1 LLYNPRTTV
10 GAGFALLIVHLIVLL
25 SFRTSPPGPFL
36 SDLIQLML
44 GCLLVL
50 CCFRAARASEGLAC
64 HFWQLAS
71 LAFSIWLVAQGIGTY
86 SHILPLSVL
95 SQWSENLLFS
105 FWFVPLAMALFLDPD
120 RERKG
125 FDWLLVLDFVQ
136 AVLFC
141 IAAYLYFFYIPR
153 SESPTELAHSV
164 WSPYFAGYGL
174 VALAFILRARSSHS
188 HMVRSIFGRLGIF
201 LFLSGI
207 VDALYYYGP
216 GSGLKTGAW
225 FDALWST
232 LLLMALWMCTTFR
245 PDDEATLVSVGVLR
259 RSLIAAQLF
268 PLLYPLLILAMSAGI
283 AHARI
288 SLAAGV
294 VLVSFLCSSAR
305 LLVTHHRLLDA
316 QDALRREATHDSLTG
331 LWNRRAILNI
341 LERELLRGQRESISV
356 GIIMAD
362 VDHFKSVNDSRGH
375 AAGDIVLRIVS
386 SAIAATVRPYDSVG
400 RYGGEEF
407 LIVAPGCNPEE
418 VWHLAERVRAT
429 VANCSIVLAGER
441 VPVTLSIGITSGQ
454 NADQPD
460 PLLRAADLAMY
471 QAKHAGRNRVEPRP
485 KSTEQHW
492 ANDLPEGAG
501 NFWL

>member
-1 LLYNPRTTV
+1 MLSKSRTIV
-10 GAGFALLIVHLIVLL
+10 GAGYGLLLTHAAVLMFL
-25 SFRTSPPGPFL
+25 GTRPPGPFL
-36 SDLIQLML
+36 SDLIQMTLGML
-44 GCLLVL
+44 VVL
-50 CCFRAARASEGLAC
+50 CCFRAARGCEGLSR

-71 LAFSIWLVAQGIGTY
+71 LAFSVWLVPQAIAAY
-86 SHILPLSVL
+86 SDISTISEF
-95 SQWSENLLFS
+95 SQWSENLLFC

-120 RERKG
+120 REWKG

-174 VALAFILRARSSHS
+174 VAAAFILRARSSHS
-188 HMVRSIFGRLGIF
+188 EVARSLFGRLGLF

-225 FDALWST
+225 FDVLWSA
-232 LLLMALWMCTTFR
+232 LLVMALWMCANFRAESVTTV
-245 PDDEATLVSVGVLR
+245 TSVPAPR
-259 RSLIAAQLF
+259 RSLIATQLF

-283 AHARI
+283 AHEKI

-294 VLVSFLCSSAR
+294 VLVSFGCSSAR
-305 LLVTHHRLLDA
+305 LLVTHHRLLDT
-316 QDALRREATHDSLTG
+316 QEALQREATHDSLSG
-331 LWNRRAILNI
+331 LWNRRAILEI
-341 LERELLRGQRESISV
+341 FERELLRAQREAISV
-356 GIIMAD
+356 GVIMAD
-362 VDHFKSVNDSRGH
+362 IDHFKSVNDTRGH
-375 AAGDIVLRIVS
+375 AAGDIVLRIVAS
-386 SAIAATVRPYDSVG
+386 EIAAALRPYDSVG

-407 LIVAPGCNPEE
+407 LIIAPGCTLAET
-418 VWHLAERVRAT
+418 WHLAERVRAA
-429 VANCSIVLAGER
+429 VANCSIMLTGER

-454 NADQPD
+454 STDHPD
-460 PLLRAADLAMY
+460 PLLRAADFAMY
-471 QAKHAGRNRVEPRP
+471 EAKSAGRNRVEPRIEG
-485 KSTEQHW
+485 SARRWTTT
-492 ANDLPEGAG
+492 LPEGAG

>member
-1 LLYNPRTTV
+1 V
-10 GAGFALLIVHLIVLL
+10 GAGCALLLVHAVVLL
-25 SFRTSPPGPFL
+25 GFGAAPPGPFL
-36 SDLIQLML
+36 SDLIQLTL
-44 GCLLVL
+44 GGLLVL
-50 CCFRAARASEGLAC
+50 CCFCTARATEGLAR
-64 HFWQLAS
+64 HFWQLAW
-71 LAFSIWLVAQGIGTY
+71 LAFSIWMVAQGIATY
-86 SHILPLSVL
+86 NDILPVSVL
-95 SQWSENLLFS
+95 NQWSENLLFS

-120 RERKG
+120 RESKG
-125 FDWLLVLDFVQ
+125 FDWLMVLDFVQ

-188 HMVRSIFGRLGIF
+188 AIARSIFGRLGIF
-201 LFLSGI
+201 LFVSGI

-225 FDALWST
+225 FDVLWSA
-232 LLLMALWMCTTFR
+232 LLFMALWMCATSR
-245 PDDEATLVSVGVLR
+245 PADEAPSVNSPTPR
-259 RSLIAAQLF
+259 RSLIATQLF

-283 AHARI
+283 AHERI

-294 VLVSFLCSSAR
+294 VLVSFVCSSAR

-316 QDALRREATHDSLTG
+316 QEALQREATHDSLSG
-331 LWNRRAILNI
+331 LWNRRAILEI
-341 LERELLRGQRESISV
+341 LERELVRAQRETTSV

-375 AAGDIVLRIVS
+375 AAGDVVLRIVS
-386 SAIAATVRPYDSVG
+386 SEIAAAVRPYDSVG

-407 LIVAPGCNPEE
+407 LIVAPGCSLEE
-418 VWHLAERVRAT
+418 TWQLGERVRAS
-429 VANCSIVLAGER
+429 VANCSILLSGER
-441 VPVTLSIGITSGQ
+441 MPVTLSVGIASGTTTSE
-454 NADQPD
+454 AD

-471 QAKHAGRNRVEPRP
+471 QAKSAGRNRVEPQLE
-485 KSTEQHW
+485 STAKRW
-492 ANDLPEGAG
+492 TTTLPDGAG

>member
-1 LLYNPRTTV
+1 MLSNPQRIV
-10 GAGFALLIVHLIVLL
+10 GAGCALLLVHAVVLL
-25 SFRTSPPGPFL
+25 WLGTAPPGPFV
-36 SDLIQLML
+36 SDLIQLTL
-44 GCLLVL
+44 GGLLVL
-50 CCFRAARASEGLAC
+50 CCFRAARATEALAC

-71 LAFSIWLVAQGIGTY
+71 LAFSIWLVAQGIATY
-86 SHILPLSVL
+86 GDLLPISVL

-120 RERKG
+120 RERTG
-125 FDWLLVLDFVQ
+125 FDWLMALDFVQ

-188 HMVRSIFGRLGIF
+188 AMARSIFGRLGIF

-225 FDALWST
+225 FDVLWSA
-232 LLLMALWMCTTFR
+232 LLVMALWMCASFR
-245 PDDEATLVSVGVLR
+245 LEDEPPRIGVPTPR
-259 RSLIAAQLF
+259 RSLIATQLF
-268 PLLYPLLILAMSAGI
+268 PLLYPMLILAMSAGI
-283 AHARI
+283 AHERI

-294 VLVSFLCSSAR
+294 VLVSFVCSSAR

-316 QDALRREATHDSLTG
+316 QEALQREATHDSLSG
-331 LWNRRAILNI
+331 LWNRRAILDI
-341 LERELLRGQRESISV
+341 LERETVRAQRETTSV

-375 AAGDIVLRIVS
+375 AAGDVVLRIVS
-386 SAIAATVRPYDSVG
+386 SEIAAAVRPYDSVG

-407 LIVAPGCNPEE
+407 LIVAPGCDLDET
-418 VWHLAERVRAT
+418 WHLAERVRVS
-429 VANCSIVLAGER
+429 VANCSIVLNAER
-441 VPVTLSIGITSGQ
+441 VPVTLSVGIASG
-454 NADQPD
+454 NNTDKPD
-460 PLLRAADLAMY
+460 PLLRAADFAMY
-471 QAKHAGRNRVEPRP
+471 QAKNAGRNRVEP
-485 KSTEQHW
+485 KTEATARRW
-492 ANDLPEGAG
+492 TTTLPEGAG